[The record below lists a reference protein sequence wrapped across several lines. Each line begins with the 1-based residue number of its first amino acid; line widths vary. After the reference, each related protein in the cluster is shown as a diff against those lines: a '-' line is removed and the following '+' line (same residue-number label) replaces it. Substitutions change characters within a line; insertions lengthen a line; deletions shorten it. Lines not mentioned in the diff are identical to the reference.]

1 MLHWE
6 TLLSASRY
14 SHPATRDPNRSEFHR
29 DYDRIV
35 FSTAFRRLGRKTQVH
50 PFSVNDHVHSRLT
63 HSIEVSSVGRSL
75 AITVFNRIK
84 EHLPPSL
91 NEYHFGMIVQAACL
105 AHDIGN
111 PPFGHAGEAAIRD
124 WFRKNKNTAPFEN
137 LSEKEMK
144 DFENFDGN
152 AQGHRIL
159 SKIEYHF
166 LDGGMRLTYAT
177 IGAMIKY
184 PRLACYGT
192 PTSVFYTE
200 SDLFRETCLTLG
212 LPEIECGKWMRHPL
226 SYLVEAADDICYSI
240 LDVED
245 AIELGI
251 LQFSDVR
258 HMFEYLCGDEVDI
271 DQEFQENGRNFRDF
285 LSSIRGLAI
294 QKLIDDIAHIFTL
307 HYKEIMNGTLEKSLL
322 DLSHSDAMEGIRIA
336 KRLGKDRIY
345 PDRRKTEL
353 EVGSY
358 TTLSTVL
365 DAFVSGVHEARVYGK
380 NSYRADRIV
389 RLIGPAKIGQSVS
402 TAEAYHQVLDFVS
415 GMTDNYA
422 TYLARQI
429 GGLVYCAG

>member
-1 MLHWE
+1 MLQWD
-6 TLLSASRY
+6 TLLSATRY
-14 SHPATRDPNRSEFHR
+14 GHPADPDPNRSDFHR

-75 AITVFNRIK
+75 AITVYHLIK
-84 EHLPPSL
+84 KYLPKYV
-91 NEYHFGMIVQAACL
+91 NEYQFGTIVQSACL

-111 PPFGHAGEAAIRD
+111 PPFGHAGEAAIRE
-124 WFRKNKNTAPFEN
+124 WFRKNRESAPLRN
-137 LSEKEMK
+137 LTDAERA

-159 SKIEYHF
+159 SKLEYHF
-166 LDGGMRLTYAT
+166 MEGGMRLTYAT
-177 IGAMIKY
+177 IGSMIKY
-184 PRLACYGT
+184 PRLAKFGS
-192 PTSVFYTE
+192 PTSLFSTE
-200 SDLFRETCLTLG
+200 ADLYRVAAYTLG
-212 LPEIECGKWMRHPL
+212 IPELETGKWQRHPL
-226 SYLVEAADDICYSI
+226 VYLMEAADDICYSI

-251 LQFSDVR
+251 LSFGDVR
-258 HMFEYLCGDEVDI
+258 ELFMYLCGPDVDI
-271 DQEFQENGRNFRDF
+271 DREYKENGQNFRDF
-285 LSSIRGLAI
+285 LSSIRGRAI
-294 QKLIDDIAHIFTL
+294 QNLIDDVAVTFVKNYEAI
-307 HYKEIMNGTLEKSLL
+307 
-322 DLSHSDAMEGIRIA
+322 MEGAPVGHLVEIARTEATHGIAIA
-336 KRLGKDRIY
+336 KRLGVERIY

-365 DAFVSGVHEARVYGK
+365 DAFINGVHDFYANGQ

-389 RLIGPAKIGQSVS
+389 RLIGRGKMGQMMTPAES
-402 TAEAYHQVLDFVS
+402 YHQVLDFVS

-429 GGLVYCAG
+429 GGLAMG

>member
-1 MLHWE
+1 MLQWD
-6 TLLSASRY
+6 TLLSATRY
-14 SHPATRDPNRSEFHR
+14 GHPADPDPNRSDFHR

-63 HSIEVSSVGRSL
+63 HSLEVSSVGRSL
-75 AITVFNRIK
+75 AITVYHLIK
-84 EHLPPSL
+84 KYLPKYV
-91 NEYHFGMIVQAACL
+91 NEYQFGTIVQSACL

-111 PPFGHAGEAAIRD
+111 PPFGHAGEAAIRE
-124 WFRKNKNTAPFEN
+124 WFRKNHNSPALRDLKPEEIA
-137 LSEKEMK
+137 

-159 SKIEYHF
+159 SKLEYHF

-177 IGAMIKY
+177 IGSMIKY
-184 PRLACYGT
+184 PQLAKFGT
-192 PTSVFYTE
+192 PTSLFSTE
-200 SDLFRETCLTLG
+200 ADLYRMTAYTLG
-212 LPEIECGKWMRHPL
+212 IPELETGKWVRHPL
-226 SYLVEAADDICYSI
+226 VYLMEAADDICYSI

-251 LQFSDVR
+251 LSFGDVR
-258 HMFEYLCGDEVDI
+258 GMFSYLCGPEVDI
-271 DQEFQENGRNFRDF
+271 DREYQENGQNFRDF

-294 QKLIDDIAHIFTL
+294 QNLIDDVAVTFVN
-307 HYKEIMNGTLEKSLL
+307 HYDEIMAGAPIKHLV
-322 DLSHSDAMEGIRIA
+322 DLSRSEVMEGIRIA
-336 KRLGKDRIY
+336 KRLGVERIY

-365 DAFVSGVHEARVYGK
+365 DAFINGVYDFRLNGK

-389 RLIGPAKIGQSVS
+389 RLIGQAKIGQSV
-402 TAEAYHQVLDFVS
+402 TAAEAYHQVLDFVS

-429 GGLVYCAG
+429 GGLAMGY

>member
-1 MLHWE
+1 MILKWD
-6 TLLSASRY
+6 TLLSATRFG
-14 SHPATRDPNRSEFHR
+14 HPASLDPNRSDFHR

-63 HSIEVSSVGRSL
+63 HSIEVSSVARSL

-84 EHLPPSL
+84 
-91 NEYHFGMIVQAACL
+91 NEFPRNFSASHFGTIAQSAAL

-124 WFRKNKNTAPFEN
+124 WFKKNRDSAPLKNF
-137 LSEKEMK
+137 SDREMK

-152 AQGHRIL
+152 AQGVRIL
-159 SKIEYHF
+159 SKLEYHF

-177 IGAMIKY
+177 VSSMMKY
-184 PRLACYGT
+184 PRLAVYGI
-192 PTSVFYTE
+192 PTSLFQTE
-200 SDLFRETCLTLG
+200 AEDYRDMANVLG
-212 LPEIECGKWMRHPL
+212 IPEIGNGIWIRHPL
-226 SYLVEAADDICYSI
+226 SYLVEAADDICYCI

-251 LQFSDVR
+251 LQFADIR
-258 HMFEYLCGDEVDI
+258 NMFEYLCGPDI
-271 DQEFQENGRNFRDF
+271 DIDREYNENGQNFRDF
-285 LSSIRGLAI
+285 LSSVRGLAI
-294 QKLIDDIAHIFTL
+294 QNLIDAVANVFVV
-307 HYKEIMNGTLEKSLL
+307 HYREIMNGELRSSLIEQAE
-322 DLSHSDAMEGIRIA
+322 SDAVNGIRIA
-336 KRLGKDRIY
+336 KRLGRERIY

-365 DAFVSGVHEARVYGK
+365 DAFVSGVYEFRKYGES
-380 NSYRADRIV
+380 SYRAARIV
-389 RLIGPAKIGQSVS
+389 RLIGPAKIGQTV
-402 TAEAYHQVLDFVS
+402 TPLEAYHQVLDFVS

-422 TYLARQI
+422 SYLARQI
-429 GGLVYCAG
+429 SGLVQ